1 MAKDLQSILNS
12 IKTSD
17 DQNVELLAQ
26 LNKAKSEAQSAHDGY
41 LMIREKSHGYYDG
54 SLPGRIVKTIPYDPY
69 NENVLL
75 RMIDD
80 WLPQQVNAFIS
91 DRGSVVSVRT
101 KGFEQNEQLDELI
114 TYNLNRMVIK
124 EGKGKQLIT
133 NVLRET
139 ALDGLGITKS
149 TIQEKQ
155 FKETA
160 TVKDWTRL
168 DEFYSYIEKGW
179 EINPPPE
186 YGTQESGKKK
196 GFEWKTDIIIVPDPQ
211 TGLPA
216 QQKIELIKGKVP
228 LNKIVR
234 KSVREFV
241 NPEDIYFDISYGC
254 DTSRVPFWL
263 HRVKI
268 TRAEAKQMGFTDK
281 QLEKAEKVDY
291 DLDSLASTASGQVD
305 YMNPLSFA
313 TRQVNESTDPEQ
325 ELIYM
330 DEYYIKSSYI
340 DKDGET
346 KPYQIIRFGEEI
358 ARITAI
364 KEFPFDVAKIE
375 EIIGNFFGR
384 SFYARAKQHQ
394 DRLTRYAQRAE
405 EMADKATWN
414 RYKAVKQKYDRQS
427 VLNNRAG
434 AVIEVDAMDAFDVL
448 PNVPAGADFYQG
460 WQEAQGSALGSLR
473 ASLGA
478 DVSGDNLPN
487 VSPLTIAQ
495 ILTENS
501 LRNSVYSET
510 FVQTFLDPFWRR
522 QYRLLR
528 DEALP
533 LYDKQGNIVEGV
545 VLPEDID
552 LEIDYETTN
561 DTTVKLMNM
570 EKFAMFAKDIS
581 SYDSS
586 IFTYQNKFALLKQ
599 YGDVMQLD
607 TVNYT
612 TDPSQNV
619 DPEAESAAKQQL
631 ALQNKAMKLQ
641 VDHQI
646 LENRKR
652 AEEIG
657 KLQVETKESVL
668 KGEHDRKMDLI
679 DKQIEINRIQ
689 AEAQYH
695 DKSIVVDAM
704 GVQVKNKAVENE
716 TNLAL
721 IQHATDITTPTI
733 NGVR

>member
-1 MAKDLQSILNS
+1 MAKDLQSILES
-12 IKTSD
+12 IKTSEE
-17 DQNVELLAQ
+17 QNKDLHAQ
-26 LNKAKSEAQSAHDGY
+26 LKKAKSESQSAHDGY
-41 LMIREKSHGYYDG
+41 LMVRDRSHGYYDG
-54 SLPGRIVKTIPYDPY
+54 SLPGRIVKNIPYEPY

-91 DRGSVVSVRT
+91 DRGSVVEVRT
-101 KGFEQNEQLDELI
+101 KGFESNKYLDDLI
-114 TYNLNRMVIK
+114 TYNLNRMVVK

-139 ALDGLGITKS
+139 ALDGVCITK
-149 TIQEKQ
+149 TTVQEKQ

-160 TVKDWTRL
+160 TVSDWTRL

-179 EINPPPE
+179 EINPPKE
-186 YGTQESGKKK
+186 YGIQETGKKK
-196 GFEWKTDIIIVPDPQ
+196 GFEWKTDIIIVQDPQ
-211 TGLPA
+211 TGQPA
-216 QQKIELIKGKVP
+216 QQKIELIKGKIP
-228 LNKIVR
+228 LLKIIR
-234 KSVREFV
+234 KSVPELV
-241 NPEDIYFDISYGC
+241 NPEDIYFDISYGS

-268 TRAEAKQMGFTDK
+268 TRAEAKQMGFTDE
-281 QLEKAEKVDY
+281 QLEDADKVDY
-291 DLDSLASTASGQVD
+291 DLDSLATKASAQVD
-305 YMNPLSFA
+305 YTNPFSFA
-313 TRQVNESTDPEQ
+313 QRQVNESSDPEQ

-330 DEYYIKSSYI
+330 DENYIYSSYI
-340 DKDGET
+340 GKDGET
-346 KPYQIIRFGEEI
+346 KPYQVIMFGNKI
-358 ARITAI
+358 ARVTAI
-364 KEFPFDVAKIE
+364 KEFPFDVSKIE

-384 SFYARAKQHQ
+384 SFYSRAKPHQ

-405 EMADKATWN
+405 VMSDKATWH

-427 VLNNRAG
+427 VLKNEPG
-434 AVIEVDAMDAFDVL
+434 TVVEVEAMDAFDVL
-448 PNVPAGADFYQG
+448 PNLPVGADFYQG
-460 WQEAQGSALGSLR
+460 WQAAQNAALSSLR

-510 FVQTFLDPFWRR
+510 FVQTFLENFWKR
-522 QYRLLR
+522 QYRILR
-528 DEALP
+528 DEGLP
-533 LYDKQGNIVEGV
+533 LYDTTGNVIEGV
-545 VLPEDID
+545 VLPEDVD

-570 EKFAMFAKDIS
+570 EKFAMFAKDLS

-586 IFTYQNKFALLKQ
+586 IFSYQNKFSLLKQ

-607 TVNYT
+607 TISYT
-612 TDPSQNV
+612 SDPSQNK
-619 DPEAESAAKQQL
+619 DPQAEEAAQQQL
-631 ALQNKAMKLQ
+631 AAQNKAMKLQ
-641 VDHQI
+641 VENQI

-652 AEEIG
+652 AEEVG
-657 KLQVETKESVL
+657 KLQIETKELVL
-668 KGEHDRKMDLI
+668 NGEHKRKMDLI
-679 DKQIEINRIQ
+679 DKQIAINKIQ
-689 AEAQYH
+689 SEAQH
-695 DKSIVVDAM
+695 SDKQIIVDAM